1 MKKKPN
7 SRRVDFIPN
16 RLNKYSIRKFT
27 VGTASIIIGSLI
39 FLGQENEA
47 QAEET
52 TTSSTTHITDNGN
65 INKVTAE
72 KATENT
78 TSEEVPPVAE
88 PAENTSN
95 DNEINNETTTTE
107 TPVTDKVED
116 NTESTNEE
124 PVENTQ
130 TDKEINKEESNTND
144 AVTNTATDTDDKE
157 STEEASE
164 QPSGTLV
171 NDKVNTTEFNFNS
184 QDINPNNSGHTSFN
198 SKFQVDGEVKSGD
211 YFTFK
216 LPQYLTADGDVDYS
230 NLNNI
235 MNLPELKNANGDV
248 IATGMYNTT
257 NKTGTYTFTDF
268 INGKKNINGQFE
280 LPLFTDRKNAPQSGE
295 YPLEFDVAGET
306 FNEDI
311 NINYGSPVQ
320 GNRGENGSNIT
331 SFITEID
338 LHSGQNEYTQSIYVN
353 PKGNK
358 LNYSTVKIQ
367 GYHEDPTKSSTL
379 IDENNTS
386 FKVYEVQ
393 DNTKLTDSY
402 YINPEDS
409 NYVDVTNQFSNAIT
423 YRDNTAT
430 IDFSNTSKTYV
441 VVVDGH
447 FDNSGESVRTRVTHS
462 NTDYYGNQ
470 NTYYWDNENI
480 VKQGSGSGDGDD
492 DSDSD
497 ADADSDSDADSDNDG
512 DVDHDMVPG
521 SNIDNGPHSGSNV
534 GKAASTS
541 KDGKSNKTLPDTGE
555 ENTQNGLLF
564 GGLFAGLGSLLLF
577 GRRRKKE
584 K

>member
-7 SRRVDFIPN
+7 SRRLDFIPN

-39 FLGQENEA
+39 FLGQGNDA

-320 GNRGENGSNIT
+320 GNRGENG
-331 SFITEID
+331 
-338 LHSGQNEYTQSIYVN
+338 
-353 PKGNK
+353 
-358 LNYSTVKIQ
+358 
-367 GYHEDPTKSSTL
+367 
-379 IDENNTS
+379 
-386 FKVYEVQ
+386 
-393 DNTKLTDSY
+393 
-402 YINPEDS
+402 
-409 NYVDVTNQFSNAIT
+409 
-423 YRDNTAT
+423 
-430 IDFSNTSKTYV
+430 
-441 VVVDGH
+441 
-447 FDNSGESVRTRVTHS
+447 
-462 NTDYYGNQ
+462 
-470 NTYYWDNENI
+470 
-480 VKQGSGSGDGDD
+480 
-492 DSDSD
+492 
-497 ADADSDSDADSDNDG
+497 
-512 DVDHDMVPG
+512 
-521 SNIDNGPHSGSNV
+521 
-534 GKAASTS
+534 
-541 KDGKSNKTLPDTGE
+541 
-555 ENTQNGLLF
+555 
-564 GGLFAGLGSLLLF
+564 
-577 GRRRKKE
+577 
-584 K
+584 